1 MNWWSEKRAKG
12 VPRKVLISEERAQV
26 EPGKE
31 LGNMVKK
38 KKNGGRGSIESRISK
53 TKRKENSLKGYF
65 QY

>member
-38 KKNGGRGSIESRISK
+38 KKMEA
-53 TKRKENSLKGYF
+53 EDP
-65 QY
+65 

>member
-12 VPRKVLISEERAQV
+12 VPRKVLISEERAQM
-26 EPGKE
+26 EPRKE
-31 LGNMVKK
+31 LGNMVK

-53 TKRKENSLKGYF
+53 AKRKENSLKGYF

>member
-1 MNWWSEKRAKG
+1 METKWEDESLMNWWSEKRAKG

-38 KKNGGRGSIESRISK
+38 KKMEA
-53 TKRKENSLKGYF
+53 EDP
-65 QY
+65 

>member
-1 MNWWSEKRAKG
+1 MNWWREKRAKG

-31 LGNMVKK
+31 LGNTVK